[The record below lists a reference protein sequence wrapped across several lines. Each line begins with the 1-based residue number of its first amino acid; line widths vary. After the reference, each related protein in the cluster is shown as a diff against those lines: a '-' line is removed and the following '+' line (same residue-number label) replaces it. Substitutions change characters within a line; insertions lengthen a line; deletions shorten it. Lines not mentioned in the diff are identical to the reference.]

1 MWRFSE
7 RNVQQKWACPMSENP
22 ALFREHMDLRFVNVL
37 FKMLKL
43 QANCNYIHYSATYW
57 STCAIFGMEELCPIL
72 SVPYKFQS
80 SQHNSLA
87 EINVCCLSC
96 NKPRPH

>member
-7 RNVQQKWACPMSENP
+7 RNVQQKWVCPMSENP
-22 ALFREHMDLRFVNVL
+22 ALFREHMDIRFANVL
-37 FKMLKL
+37 FKMWKL
-43 QANCNYIHYSATYW
+43 QAKMRLHCT
-57 STCAIFGMEELCPIL
+57 TFGMEELCPIL
-72 SVPYKFQS
+72 YVPYKFKS

>member
-1 MWRFSE
+1 MEVTGKKAIAFIIVPPSGVH
-7 RNVQQKWACPMSENP
+7 VQWWS
-22 ALFREHMDLRFVNVL
+22 
-37 FKMLKL
+37 
-43 QANCNYIHYSATYW
+43 TW
-57 STCAIFGMEELCPIL
+57 STCGMEELCPIL
-72 SVPYKFQS
+72 YVPYKFQS